1 MNQSLRKLMLI
12 IMFLFPSAAVV
23 ASPAVDVMSDS
34 EVSEYAIRMSG
45 VLQKISNRQ
54 LCMAQDLRCISAEF
68 ARHGL
73 SYEDKEP
80 VMKRLS
86 IMLGSI
92 H

>member
-1 MNQSLRKLMLI
+1 MQILI
-12 IMFLFPSAAVV
+12 LLFPSAVVV

-34 EVSEYAIRMSG
+34 EVSEYAVRMSS

-54 LCMAQDLRCISAEF
+54 LCIAQDLRCICAEF

-73 SYEDKEP
+73 AYEDREP

-86 IMLGSI
+86 IMIGSI

>member
-1 MNQSLRKLMLI
+1 MLTI
-12 IMFLFPSAAVV
+12 IFFFASAAVV
-23 ASPAVDVMSDS
+23 ASPAVDIMSDS
-34 EVSEYAIRMSG
+34 EVSEYAIRMSS

-54 LCMAQDLRCISAEF
+54 ICMAEDLRCICAEF

-86 IMLGSI
+86 IMIGSI